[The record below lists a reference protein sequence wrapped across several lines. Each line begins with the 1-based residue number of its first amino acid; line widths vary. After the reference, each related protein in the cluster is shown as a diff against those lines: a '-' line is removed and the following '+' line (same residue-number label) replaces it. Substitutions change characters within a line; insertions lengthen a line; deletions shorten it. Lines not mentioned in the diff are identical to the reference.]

1 MSRPAIIFD
10 LRVKY
15 IWIIL
20 IYQWRLSSLLALQ
33 LSIMTFF
40 EDSFIKHQPSI
51 TQWLELF
58 LATSERKVGKPRFQP
73 SIGRT
78 VPNNLKKVTSY
89 SLRNSILLCFLEFS
103 KDPDSLKK
111 KKKKACVNDPTTP
124 IEICVLINYF
134 IYSYLE

>member
-111 KKKKACVNDPTTP
+111 KKKACVNDPTTP